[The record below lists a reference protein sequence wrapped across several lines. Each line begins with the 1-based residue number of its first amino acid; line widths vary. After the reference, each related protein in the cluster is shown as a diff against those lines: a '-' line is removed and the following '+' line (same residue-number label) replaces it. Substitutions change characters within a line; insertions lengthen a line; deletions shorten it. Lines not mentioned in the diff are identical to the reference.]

1 MREELSQT
9 DFYTPRFGML
19 LQACFCCVCVPE
31 MHSNHWTAWLVSSN
45 IVLYHSGTVIPIK
58 RYCNFN
64 CWNRNTTMMQCLWMY
79 CWLHKSFIALSLGF
93 LFLKPP
99 LSTIWSDS
107 LTWLETHPDSH
118 FSKKGMDT
126 SIHRLA
132 KAFKSH
138 AGRVW
143 PVWLSWVLQEAG
155 LAKVNVFQVI
165 IDRKMH
171 AQPSYQTVENEYN

>member
-1 MREELSQT
+1 
-9 DFYTPRFGML
+9 
-19 LQACFCCVCVPE
+19 
-31 MHSNHWTAWLVSSN
+31 
-45 IVLYHSGTVIPIK
+45 
-58 RYCNFN
+58 
-64 CWNRNTTMMQCLWMY
+64 
-79 CWLHKSFIALSLGF
+79 
-93 LFLKPP
+93 
-99 LSTIWSDS
+99 
-107 LTWLETHPDSH
+107 
-118 FSKKGMDT
+118 MDT